1 MQGLENLASQSVIY
15 IDDIYLQGDTIELC
29 NQNVIATSNI
39 LNKCGFVIN
48 PEKSVFIASQEI
60 EYLGFILNSTEMTVS
75 ITNQKAEKMIGLCKD
90 FLKCKT
96 NTIRDLSAIIGN
108 LVASFPAVTHG
119 KLFYRQL
126 ENEKIEALKEAKSQF
141 DAEVHLSDFAI
152 KDLHWW
158 LRNNLGSK
166 APITRGQA
174 DLIIETDASLRGW
187 GCNCRSLNISAGG
200 PWKQNEAN
208 YHINVLELQALYL
221 ALPALCKDKRNIS
234 LHLLIDNTTAVA
246 YVREQGGSRSLECNK
261 MARKIWMWAYDRNIW
276 LSSAHMLVGQ
286 MLRYLQHFI
295 IKRV

>member
-1 MQGLENLASQSVIY
+1 M
-15 IDDIYLQGDTIELC
+15 
-29 NQNVIATSNI
+29 
-39 LNKCGFVIN
+39 
-48 PEKSVFIASQEI
+48 
-60 EYLGFILNSTEMTVS
+60 
-75 ITNQKAEKMIGLCKD
+75 
-90 FLKCKT
+90 
-96 NTIRDLSAIIGN
+96 
-108 LVASFPAVTHG
+108 
-119 KLFYRQL
+119 
-126 ENEKIEALKEAKSQF
+126 KEAKGQF
-141 DAEVHLSDFAI
+141 DAGVHLSDLAI

-158 LRNNLGSK
+158 LRNILGSK

-221 ALPALCKDKRNIS
+221 ALQTLCNDKRNIS
-234 LHLLIDNTTAVA
+234 IHLLIDNTTAVA
-246 YVREQGGSRSLECNK
+246 YVTEQGGSRSLDCNK

-276 LSSAHMLVGQ
+276 LSSAQMLVGQ

>member
-1 MQGLENLASQSVIY
+1 MQGLEILASQSVIY

-60 EYLGFILNSTEMTVS
+60 EYLGFILNSREMTVS

-126 ENEKIEALKEAKSQF
+126 ENEKIKALKEAKGQF
-141 DAEVHLSDFAI
+141 DAGVHLSDLAI
-152 KDLHWW
+152 
-158 LRNNLGSK
+158 
-166 APITRGQA
+166 
-174 DLIIETDASLRGW
+174 
-187 GCNCRSLNISAGG
+187 
-200 PWKQNEAN
+200 
-208 YHINVLELQALYL
+208 
-221 ALPALCKDKRNIS
+221 
-234 LHLLIDNTTAVA
+234 
-246 YVREQGGSRSLECNK
+246 
-261 MARKIWMWAYDRNIW
+261 
-276 LSSAHMLVGQ
+276 
-286 MLRYLQHFI
+286 
-295 IKRV
+295 